1 MPNNWSQSVQAVKT
15 ARQNLNSL
23 NNFQTE
29 WQYLTQQ
36 QQMLE
41 QGLQMGNESQIAEQI
56 ANIEAQKQDLAK
68 NNGFSY
74 DGNNPESVTAQLNDR
89 LTTASAELTTA
100 EAARNES
107 FAGLGAMASSLAT
120 KGMDIGSTALRQN
133 IKTTK
138 TEDNI
143 RTGIDTFA
151 NIGLQSG
158 NPYLAAAGFAAKT
171 AGLVYDV
178 ANKAWG
184 PKTTS
189 YSDDI
194 RSTENING
202 SYTGATVQ
210 RLNAQDK
217 ADKQYSLFSFGQRN
231 RDNEAISEAQ
241 AMVPK
246 LQLISAQTQDYD
258 DAMASMSDFAYL
270 KDSFSKSGGWD
281 WRHALAARRGAKL
294 DKIDVDKAWIPTIS
308 TKVNIEINKNG
319 GKVDLWSPSITIKLK
334 NGGKT
339 PDEDIIIETN
349 QPNLIPEGALHK
361 NKHHLD
367 NTGFDDSE
375 ITKKGIPVIDTD
387 GHQQAEIELNEIIFN
402 LEVTKKLEELYR
414 EFYNEDTKN
423 ARKEELALL
432 AGKLLHDQIINN
444 TDDRTGLIDSLQ
456 KGGTI
461 NNKNDRPLQELIE
474 EAKRQNPR
482 FIQRL
487 SEPVKSITWTE
498 EVTDK
503 DGNTSTVEYTGTHL
517 MAYDVNPDGTTIVFP
532 MIQEVNDNLKRF
544 TDFNEAKNNAIKNN
558 NILKFLNEK
567 EAKLFSESNDTSTG
581 YKSGW
586 PEFFNQFKEGGVL

>member
-1 MPNNWSQSVQAVKT
+1 MLNDWSQNKQTAKT
-15 ARQNLNSL
+15 ARQNLDGL
-23 NNFQTE
+23 YNFQTE
-29 WQYLTQQ
+29 WQDLDLQEQQ
-36 QQMLE
+36 LE
-41 QGLQMGNESQIAEQI
+41 QELQMGNEGQIAEEI
-56 ANIEAQKQDLAK
+56 AKIKKRRQELAK
-68 NNGFSY
+68 LHGFSY
-74 DGNNPESVTAQLNDR
+74 DGNNSADIIAQLNDR
-89 LTTASAELTTA
+89 LTTAQAELASA

-107 FAGLGAMASSLAT
+107 FAGLGAMASSLAL

-138 TEDNI
+138 TEDHT

-151 NIGLQSG
+151 NMGLQSG
-158 NPYLAAAGFAAKT
+158 NRYLAAAGFAAKT
-171 AGLVYDV
+171 AGLAYDI

-189 YSDDI
+189 YNDDI
-194 RSTENING
+194 YSTENING
-202 SYTGATVQ
+202 AYTGATQQ

-217 ADKQYSLFSFGQRN
+217 ADKQYSLFSFGQRD
-231 RDNEAISEAQ
+231 RDNEAIAEAQ

-246 LQLISAQTQDYD
+246 LQKISANTQDYT
-258 DAMASMSDFAYL
+258 DAMYSMSDFAYL
-270 KDSFSKSGGWD
+270 KDSFTKSGGWD
-281 WRHALAARRGAKL
+281 WRHALAARQGTKL
-294 DKIDVDKAWIPTIS
+294 NKIDVDTTWTPTIS

-319 GKVDLWSPSITIKLK
+319 GTVDLWTPSITVKLK
-334 NGGKT
+334 DGGKT
-339 PDEDIIIETN
+339 PTEDIVIETS

-456 KGGTI
+456 KGG
-461 NNKNDRPLQELIE
+461 
-474 EAKRQNPR
+474 
-482 FIQRL
+482 
-487 SEPVKSITWTE
+487 
-498 EVTDK
+498 
-503 DGNTSTVEYTGTHL
+503 
-517 MAYDVNPDGTTIVFP
+517 
-532 MIQEVNDNLKRF
+532 
-544 TDFNEAKNNAIKNN
+544 
-558 NILKFLNEK
+558 
-567 EAKLFSESNDTSTG
+567 
-581 YKSGW
+581 
-586 PEFFNQFKEGGVL
+586 VL

>member
-74 DGNNPESVTAQLNDR
+74 DGNNPEGVTAQLNDR

-158 NPYLAAAGFAAKT
+158 NPILATAGFAAKT
-171 AGLVYDV
+171 ASLGYDI

-184 PKTTS
+184 PKTSS
-189 YSDDI
+189 YNDDI
-194 RSTENING
+194 YSTENING
-202 SYTGATVQ
+202 AYTGATQQ

-217 ADKQYSLFSFGQRN
+217 ADKQYSLFSFGQRD
-231 RDNEAISEAQ
+231 RDNEAIAEAQ

-246 LQLISAQTQDYD
+246 LQKISANTQDYT
-258 DAMASMSDFAYL
+258 DAMYSMSDFAYL
-270 KDSFSKSGGWD
+270 KDSFTKSGGWD
-281 WRHALAARRGAKL
+281 WRHVLAARQGTKL
-294 DKIDVDKAWIPTIS
+294 NKINVDTSWTPTIS

-319 GKVDLWSPSITIKLK
+319 GTVDLWTPSITVKLK
-334 NGGKT
+334 DGGKT
-339 PDEDIIIETN
+339 PTEDIIIETN
-349 QPNLIPEGALHK
+349 QPNLIPEGSLHK
-361 NKHHLD
+361 NKHHLND
-367 NTGFDDSE
+367 TGFDDSKL
-375 ITKKGIPVIDTD
+375 TKKGIPVIDTN
-387 GHQQAEIELNEIIFN
+387 GNQQAEIELNEIIFN

-414 EFYNEDTKN
+414 EFYKEDTKN
-423 ARKEELALL
+423 SRKEELALL

-444 TDDRTGLIDSLQ
+444 TDDRTGLINSLQ
-456 KGGTI
+456 KGGNI
-461 NNKNDRPLQELIE
+461 PSKNTRSIQELIE

-487 SEPVKSITWTE
+487 SEPVKSVTWTE
-498 EVTDK
+498 QTVDDK
-503 DGNTSTVEYTGTHL
+503 GNTSTVEHSGTHL
-517 MAYDVNPDGTTIVFP
+517 MSYYTDDNGAVVYP
-532 MIQEVNDNLKRF
+532 MIQEVDGNLVKF
-544 TDFNEAKNNAIKNN
+544 DDDDKAIGYAIKHR
-558 NILKFLNEK
+558 NILRFPTEE
-567 EAKLFSESNDTSTG
+567 EAKLFSEE
-581 YKSGW
+581 YKIGW
-586 PEFFNQFKEGGVL
+586 PEFFKPFEKEVNNETN